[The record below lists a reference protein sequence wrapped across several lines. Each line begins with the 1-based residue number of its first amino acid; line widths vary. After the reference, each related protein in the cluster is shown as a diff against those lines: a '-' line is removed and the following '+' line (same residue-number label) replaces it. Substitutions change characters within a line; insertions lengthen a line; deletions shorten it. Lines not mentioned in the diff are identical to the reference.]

1 MNVIDKL
8 KQLSRRRLPHR
19 ESPFFAMLESRGL
32 TYAELENAIGAE
44 ALPRA
49 MSRCT
54 DCGARY
60 YCGWRKAECLNGEL
74 FTAALR
80 KNSVPTA

>member
-1 MNVIDKL
+1 MKL
-8 KQLSRRRLPHR
+8 TTGLFRRPPQER
-19 ESPFFAMLESRGL
+19 PFFAMLERRGL
-32 TYAELENAIGAE
+32 TYAELEHAIGPE

-49 MSRCT
+49 MSRCG

-60 YCGWRKAECLNGEL
+60 YCGWRKAGCLNGEL

-80 KNSVPTA
+80 KKLAPAG